1 MAGKGHFGTY
11 VKAVFSNRW
20 NLLFLAGGVVA
31 SFITGHAD
39 VFLALVAAAE
49 VGFLTAVASN
59 PRFQRSVDS
68 QAGAAEAER
77 SNESLLRR
85 FNQLYYALTG
95 EAQEQFN
102 CMRKRCES
110 LRPAAQP
117 DSAPADARIDSFA
130 QSQAAGVDKLL
141 WVYLKLLH
149 TKVTL
154 DRFLKTTDADE
165 ILNLEQSTRQR
176 LEALPVGQASSLS
189 YKDSTAELTAKKRR
203 SLEDTLATATARREN
218 LKRAK
223 DNCEFVQL
231 ELERIA
237 VKLTALSEMAVNRQD
252 PGQITNE
259 VDDVARSVEGTEQA
273 INDLQS
279 FTGLSKEDAQAPPIL
294 SLPQRVRA

>member
-1 MAGKGHFGTY
+1 MAGKAHFGTY
-11 VKAVFSNRW
+11 VKAVFNNRW

-31 SFITGHAD
+31 SLISGHAD
-39 VFLALVAAAE
+39 VCLALVAAAE
-49 VGFLTAVASN
+49 LAFVTATASN

-68 QAGAAEAER
+68 RAGAVDAAR
-77 SNESLLRR
+77 SNEALLRR
-85 FNQLYYALTG
+85 FSQLYYALTG

-102 CMRKRCES
+102 RMRKRCEA
-110 LRPAAQP
+110 LRPSLQLDA
-117 DSAPADARIDSFA
+117 APADAHIDSFA

-149 TKVTL
+149 TKITL
-154 DRFLKTTDADE
+154 DRFLKTTDEGE
-165 ILNLEQSTRQR
+165 ILNLEKTTRQR
-176 LEALPVGQASSLS
+176 LEALP
-189 YKDSTAELTAKKRR
+189 KDSPDELTAKKRR

-237 VKLTALSEMAVNRQD
+237 AKLTALSEMAVNRQD

-273 INDLQS
+273 INELQS
-279 FTGLSKEDAQAPPIL
+279 FTGLSKEDTQAPPIL
-294 SLPQRVRA
+294 SLPQRVSA